1 MPGKRQPLPPPQ
13 TIKIEISKDNGSNWV
28 TYGSTITLTE
38 NKMHTYI
45 IDEEITAPVRFRIVN
60 IGTSEALVDDF
71 TITEK
76 RTSTTITRQQEDS
89 IKFYTSE
96 RNLYVQSDKDKQSV
110 EIFSIE
116 GRQILSILCDKGWN
130 EIPIK
135 SPGIY
140 IIKIDNRISKL
151 ICN

>member
-38 NKMHTYI
+38 NKMNTYI

-89 IKFYTSE
+89 
-96 RNLYVQSDKDKQSV
+96 
-110 EIFSIE
+110 
-116 GRQILSILCDKGWN
+116 
-130 EIPIK
+130 
-135 SPGIY
+135 
-140 IIKIDNRISKL
+140 
-151 ICN
+151 

>member
-1 MPGKRQPLPPPQ
+1 M
-13 TIKIEISKDNGSNWV
+13 N
-28 TYGSTITLTE
+28 
-38 NKMHTYI
+38 TYI

-96 RNLYVQSDKDKQSV
+96 RHLYVQSDKDKQLV

-140 IIKIDNRISKL
+140 IIKIDNHISKL